1 MTERLIEKESK
12 ETASEKTDIAVCAV
26 ICTRNRTVMLRRALQ
41 SIMTQTMPPAEIL
54 VVDNAPND
62 DSTRRLV
69 CDEFPMARYVHEPM
83 PGLDFARNRALSTAK
98 EEIIAYMDDD
108 AVADPSW
115 CQLIHKT
122 FLAYPRA
129 GACTGR
135 IDTLP
140 LETEAQRIFEANGG
154 LMAQRRTRLRL
165 PADLDRQTWC
175 WRHAPSIVWAL
186 SLGSGCNLSV
196 KRDLALKLNGFDE
209 ALDHGSGIPGGGDND
224 MVWRILEA
232 RSEIVYEPAI
242 CVRHE
247 HRREL
252 AEVFD
257 LLSRQPRAVIA
268 LITKALQYT
277 RGFKRLPIF
286 AFLCWRLLKPGVR
299 LLRRSIG
306 RDPLPAKV
314 LLQMW
319 WNGWSGLAAYSAS
332 CRKVRTVSGERTRII

>member
-1 MTERLIEKESK
+1 MVNHLTFGQNQGSPMGEANQI
-12 ETASEKTDIAVCAV
+12 CAV
-26 ICTRNRTVMLRRALQ
+26 ICTRERPDKLRRALMSLVAQ
-41 SIMTQTMPPAEIL
+41 VQPPAQIL
-54 VVDNAPND
+54 VVDNAPGD
-62 DSTRRLV
+62 DVSRKLV
-69 CDEFPMARYVHEPM
+69 QEDFPSVDYVQEPI
-83 PGLDFARNRALSTAK
+83 PGLDFARNRALRETKAD
-98 EEIIAYMDDD
+98 IVAFLDDD
-108 AVADPSW
+108 AVADPGW

-154 LMAQRRTRLRL
+154 LMAQRGTRLRL
-165 PADLDRQTWC
+165 PADINRQTWW

-232 RSEIVYEPAI
+232 QSEVVYEPAI
-242 CVRHE
+242 RVRHE

-252 AEVFD
+252 SEVFD
-257 LLSRQPRAVIA
+257 LLGEQPRAVIA
-268 LITKALQYT
+268 LVTKTFRYT
-277 RGFKRLPIF
+277 KGLKRLPIF

-299 LLRRSIG
+299 LLKRSIG
-306 RDPLPAKV
+306 RDPLPARV
-314 LLQMW
+314 LLRMW
-319 WNGWSGLAAYSAS
+319 WNCWGGLGAYSAS
-332 CRKVRTVSGERTRII
+332 CRQTHQIVNGDNQP